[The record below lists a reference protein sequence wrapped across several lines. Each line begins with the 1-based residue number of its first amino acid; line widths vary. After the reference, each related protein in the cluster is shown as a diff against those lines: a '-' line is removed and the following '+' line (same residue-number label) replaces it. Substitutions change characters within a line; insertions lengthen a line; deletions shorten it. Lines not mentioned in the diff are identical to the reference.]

1 MSIVI
6 KGGSLITGENG
17 EEGINFYL
25 FFFFAINL
33 AIFGNISYN

>member
-17 EEGINFYL
+17 EEGINFTSS
-25 FFFFAINL
+25 FFVINL

>member
-25 FFFFAINL
+25 FFFVIKL